1 MDLSLKP
8 FAPSTKIAVSTL
20 NLFDTLGIILLVPF
34 FDRLV
39 YPFFDWHGR
48 PLTQLQRFGAGFVFA
63 ALAMVAAGLLEIYR
77 KAQAPAETPYP
88 TDASDTDG
96 IHFLEQHIS
105 ACKNLEDFNPFAY
118 QAWFAAGGSSTP
130 PPAACVQVGPASSDG
145 SLPLASIVCED
156 VPLVSPVSVF
166 WQVPQFLLIG
176 ISEILTS
183 ITSYA
188 FFYAQAPPNMRSF
201 AASLNLLTTALG
213 TWLCI
218 PLVAL
223 ANSGEVEWVPSDV
236 NEGNLAAFFFLLA
249 GIMLVMT
256 AGFVVQARRYKPVV
270 MVEEGEGGE
279 EFNGS

>member
-8 FAPSTKIAVSTL
+8 FLPYTKIAVSTL

-34 FDRLV
+34 FDRIV
-39 YPFFDWHGR
+39 YPFFLRHGH
-48 PLTQLQRFGAGFVFA
+48 PISQLQRFGAGFIFA

-77 KAQAPAETPYP
+77 KGQAPSETPYP
-88 TDASDTDG
+88 TNSTDTST
-96 IHFLEQHIS
+96 ISFLEQHIS
-105 ACKNLEDFNPFAY
+105 ACKYIDDFNPFAY
-118 QAWFAAGGSSTP
+118 QTWFAAGGFSSSTP
-130 PPAACVQVGPASSDG
+130 PPAACVQIGPSFSDG
-145 SLPLASIVCED
+145 TLPLASILCED

-223 ANSGEVEWVPSDV
+223 ANSGDVEWVPSDV
-236 NEGNLAAFFFLLA
+236 NEGNLAGFFFLLA
-249 GIMLVMT
+249 GIMIFMT
-256 AGFVVQARRYKPVV
+256 AGFVLQARRYTPVV
-270 MVEEGEGGE
+270 LVSGEGSE
-279 EFNGS
+279 

>member
-8 FAPSTKIAVSTL
+8 FLPSTKIAVSTL

-34 FDRLV
+34 FDRVV
-39 YPFFDWHGR
+39 YPFFHRHGH
-48 PLTQLQRFGAGFVFA
+48 PLSQLQRFGAGFIFA
-63 ALAMVAAGLLEIYR
+63 ALAMVTAGLLEIYR
-77 KAQAPAETPYP
+77 KSQAPSETPYP
-88 TDASDTDG
+88 TNSTDTST
-96 IHFLEQHIS
+96 ISFLEQHIS
-105 ACKNLEDFNPFAY
+105 ACQNLDDFNPFAY
-118 QAWFAAGGSSTP
+118 QSWFAAGGSSSSTP
-130 PPAACVQVGPASSDG
+130 PPAACVQIGPSLPDG
-145 SLPLASIVCED
+145 SLPLSSISCED

-176 ISEILTS
+176 VSEILTS

-201 AASLNLLTTALG
+201 AASLNLLTTAVG

-249 GIMLVMT
+249 GIMIWMT
-256 AGFVVQARRYKPVV
+256 IGFVLQAKRYTPVV
-270 MVEEGEGGE
+270 LESMEGSE
-279 EFNGS
+279 